1 MKKKVAFVLSL
12 VTSLLLLAACSS
24 ADGTYV
30 YQGSMPFME
39 EATVTIQIKGD
50 KGQVHTK
57 GKTMGIGTEGK
68 PREQKTDEM
77 RVNQKEKTFEFSS
90 MSVRYDIKGGELTVT
105 SDPTGMLEG
114 KVFKKK

>member
-1 MKKKVAFVLSL
+1 MKKKLSFVLSL

-57 GKTMGIGTEGK
+57 GKTIGILTEGK
-68 PREQKTDEM
+68 PTEQTDEM
-77 RVNQKEKTFEFSS
+77 KVNQKEKTLKLSS
-90 MSVRYDIKGGELTVT
+90 LKLGYEIKGGELTIT
-105 SDPTGMLEG
+105 SDPTGILAG
-114 KVFKKK
+114 KSFKKK

>member
-30 YQGSMPFME
+30 YKGS
-39 EATVTIQIKGD
+39 KGD

-57 GKTMGIGTEGK
+57 GKTIGILTEGK
-68 PREQKTDEM
+68 PTEQTDEM
-77 RVNQKEKTFEFSS
+77 KVNQKEKTLELSS
-90 MSVRYDIKGGELTVT
+90 LKLGYEIKGGELTIT
-105 SDPTGMLEG
+105 SDPSGILAG
-114 KVFKKK
+114 KSFKKK

>member
-57 GKTMGIGTEGK
+57 GKTIGILTEGK
-68 PREQKTDEM
+68 PTEQTDEM